1 MTNWF
6 DLTAGILLLLAL
18 INGYRKGLIMQLVGL
33 AILLSSA
40 LFGGRIAQ
48 EIIPHLTEWIN
59 LSPEAARVLSFLLAF
74 AAIAIALTLVGR
86 FLQKF
91 IDVLLLSFV
100 NRLAGAVI
108 AAGTMML
115 LLSILLNLFSLLNH
129 NETVISPETK
139 QESFFYPRIEAV
151 VPAIVLH
158 LNSRI
163 WNEYVP
169 KRYWDEREKKSDS
182 LYQTLLEGA
191 SVDSSFQ
198 MHAYD
203 VNEKR

>member
-6 DLTAGILLLLAL
+6 DLTVGILLLIAV

-33 AILLSSA
+33 AILLLSA
-40 LFGGRIAQ
+40 LFGGRVAR
-48 EIIPHLTEWIN
+48 EILPHLTGWIN

-91 IDVLLLSFV
+91 IDVVLLSFV

-115 LLSILLNLFSLLNH
+115 LLSILLNLFLLLNH

-151 VPAIVLH
+151 VPAIVPH
-158 LNSRI
+158 LNSRF
-163 WNEYVP
+163 WDEYVP
-169 KRYWDEREKKSDS
+169 KRYREEIEKKSDS
-182 LYQTLLEGA
+182 LYQTLPEGP
-191 SVDSSFQ
+191 SVDSGFQ
-198 MHAYD
+198 KHYFD
-203 VNEKR
+203 VNGKR